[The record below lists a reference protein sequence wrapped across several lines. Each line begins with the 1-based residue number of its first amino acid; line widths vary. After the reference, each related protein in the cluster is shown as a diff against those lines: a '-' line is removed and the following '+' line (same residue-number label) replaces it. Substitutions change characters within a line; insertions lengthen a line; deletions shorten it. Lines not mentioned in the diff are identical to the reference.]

1 MIRFLLQ
8 LTKETH
14 ERLRQLAFK
23 KKTSMSEEVRR
34 AIDEYLREG
43 DKE

>member
-8 LTKETH
+8 ITKETH

-23 KKTSMSEEVRR
+23 RNTSMSEEIRK
-34 AIDEYLREG
+34 AIDEYLMKEG
-43 DKE
+43 K